1 MKAVLIAATL
11 SCFGLRAETPITLAE
26 VREMAVSRNPS
37 IETARRKLAEA
48 DARIGQAKA
57 AYHPQFGFSG
67 LAKAGLTGAMNIVN
81 PFGLANSPGIRNVA
95 AGFYGRYDVLDFG
108 RREHKLAF
116 ERKRKEVLEAEFA
129 VVRAAVLRDA
139 EMAYF
144 ELLRARRM
152 FEVAGSLMA
161 SQESIVRQ
169 ATAFYEA
176 QIRSRLDVDLARV
189 ALATAQIERL
199 KARNQLQNAN
209 AELGRLLSSAQD
221 ADYVPTEAGATFA
234 GMQPLPALVQEALAN
249 RPEML
254 AIQAELGAAAERVA
268 AAKSERKPSFSLG
281 AAGGFARLPNEL
293 AGQLVAIGLG
303 LNVPV
308 FSGGRLEG
316 MIQEAEAT
324 LSVYESRKKELEQK
338 IESDVRRASAKL
350 EAAHASIAAIGIQA
364 DAARNASRLA
374 RERYRAQLGSAVE
387 VNAAQA
393 ELVKATSGEAEAV
406 LEERIAYTALHFALG
421 R

>member
-1 MKAVLIAATL
+1 MG
-11 SCFGLRAETPITLAE
+11 F
-26 VREMAVSRNPS
+26 
-37 IETARRKLAEA
+37 RRYELNA
-48 DARIGQAKA
+48 
-57 AYHPQFGFSG
+57 
-67 LAKAGLTGAMNIVN
+67 
-81 PFGLANSPGIRNVA
+81 
-95 AGFYGRYDVLDFG
+95 
-108 RREHKLAF
+108 LAF
-116 ERKRKEVLEAEFA
+116 EHSADDVPDLGFVFGKIS
-129 VVRAAVLRDA
+129 VRRRQRLCAQRCC
-139 EMAYF
+139 F

-169 ATAFYEA
+169 ATVFYEA
-176 QIRSRLDVDLARV
+176 QIGSRLDVDLARV

-234 GMQPLPALVQEALAN
+234 DVEPLPTLVQEALAN

-268 AAKSERKPSFSLG
+268 AAKSERKPASSLG

>member
-1 MKAVLIAATL
+1 
-11 SCFGLRAETPITLAE
+11 
-26 VREMAVSRNPS
+26 
-37 IETARRKLAEA
+37 
-48 DARIGQAKA
+48 
-57 AYHPQFGFSG
+57 
-67 LAKAGLTGAMNIVN
+67 
-81 PFGLANSPGIRNVA
+81 
-95 AGFYGRYDVLDFG
+95 
-108 RREHKLAF
+108 
-116 ERKRKEVLEAEFA
+116 
-129 VVRAAVLRDA
+129 
-139 EMAYF
+139 
-144 ELLRARRM
+144 M

-169 ATAFYEA
+169 ATVFYEA
-176 QIRSRLDVDLARV
+176 QIGSRLDVDLARV

-234 GMQPLPALVQEALAN
+234 DVEPLPTLVQEALAN

-268 AAKSERKPSFSLG
+268 AAKSERKPASSLG